1 MNNSY
6 EKKII
11 VFAFLAVP
19 ITLLII
25 FKYYAAARL
34 FQYSFTDW
42 NGIDKKMNYIGFAN
56 YAEIFTNPDN
66 IKVFAHNLAYI
77 ISGIVQNIIALLL
90 AVVLT
95 GKTKGRNFFR
105 SVLFMPYLMNSVA
118 VSYMFSFMYDY
129 SNGALNTFLSA
140 FGIKGVR
147 WLSNPAI
154 VNFSLAFIE
163 LWKCVGY
170 SMVIFIGGL
179 QSVDSQVY
187 EAADIDGANAW
198 QRLIHITLPCIK
210 KIVQLNLFLSVTGS
224 IKAFNEAFT
233 ITNGGPGGA
242 SMTYVMKTV
251 LTAFT
256 YNNFGLASAMG
267 IVLMIFLAVITVIQ
281 NKVVGADE

>member
-1 MNNSY
+1 
-6 EKKII
+6 
-11 VFAFLAVP
+11 
-19 ITLLII
+19 
-25 FKYYAAARL
+25 
-34 FQYSFTDW
+34 
-42 NGIDKKMNYIGFAN
+42 
-56 YAEIFTNPDN
+56 
-66 IKVFAHNLAYI
+66 
-77 ISGIVQNIIALLL
+77 
-90 AVVLT
+90 
-95 GKTKGRNFFR
+95 
-105 SVLFMPYLMNSVA
+105 
-118 VSYMFSFMYDY
+118 
-129 SNGALNTFLSA
+129 
-140 FGIKGVR
+140 
-147 WLSNPAI
+147 
-154 VNFSLAFIE
+154 
-163 LWKCVGY
+163 
-170 SMVIFIGGL
+170 MVIFIGGL